1 LNETQIAAIIAVKS
15 ILHPIWTGRTN
26 MAYRGRQPGF
36 KMGPEHRAKIENSK
50 ILMGLIKF
58 AEGETKQ
65 EDYPPHRVT
74 ASLGLLKK
82 IMPDL
87 AALDVGGSGEN
98 GEVEFTFKWK

>member
-1 LNETQIAAIIAVKS
+1 LNEQPIAAIIATQS
-15 ILHPIWTGRTN
+15 ILHPIWTGRIK
-26 MAYRGRQPGF
+26 MANRGRQAGF
-36 KMGPEHRAKIENSK
+36 KMGPEHRGKIANSN
-50 ILMGLIKF
+50 ILKGLIEF
-58 AEGETKQ
+58 AEGKIKH

-87 AALDVGGSGEN
+87 AAMDVSGSGEN